1 MLKKK
6 LLYFDYLL
14 VFMVFC
20 MVIIGIT
27 AIGSANRI
35 NTLEIGFNQEFLSS
49 EFMNQII
56 WFIIGIAGMLLA
68 AFIDYRFIAK
78 LYIPIY
84 IVNLLLLLLVLSPL
98 GKSINNVKRWI
109 FGI

>member
-6 LLYFDYLL
+6 LIYFDYLL
-14 VFMVFC
+14 VIMVFC

-35 NTLEIGFNQEFLSS
+35 NTLEIGFNHEFLSS

-56 WFIIGIAGMLLA
+56 WFIIGIGGMLLA
-68 AFIDYRFIAK
+68 AFVDYRFIAK
-78 LYIPIY
+78 FYIPIC
-84 IVNLLLLLLVLSPL
+84 IISF
-98 GKSINNVKRWI
+98 R
-109 FGI
+109 